1 MEARR
6 TRYKRSSG
14 TRWVEHQ
21 ANAIDSYFKNRPVL
35 IGFLNQQIVA
45 PHNNSMKKNV
55 PRMQGLEMQIAKVNK
70 IIFMGV
76 KQDVLE
82 IIRPLSKIL
91 QDNDLLS
98 PKLFTAII
106 NSRKSIKK
114 IQKLLRECGEAT
126 FTNFPQFFPTA
137 SVIIFQLKE
146 SDEIV
151 TSDRKLRSREGN
163 SHRNSSIQGFQ
174 LRGRLENA
182 IEQTKDQMVTILG
195 ALVDIY
201 DTRFADIIENPIYKA
216 ASVFLDTSSYT
227 EVGEGKQH
235 ARNSRQIPSAS

>member
-1 MEARR
+1 M
-6 TRYKRSSG
+6 
-14 TRWVEHQ
+14 
-21 ANAIDSYFKNRPVL
+21 
-35 IGFLNQQIVA
+35 
-45 PHNNSMKKNV
+45 
-55 PRMQGLEMQIAKVNK
+55 
-70 IIFMGV
+70 
-76 KQDVLE
+76 E
-82 IIRPLSKIL
+82 IICLLSKIL

-98 PKLFTAII
+98 PELFTAIL

-114 IQKLLRECGEAT
+114 IQKLLRE
-126 FTNFPQFFPTA
+126 
-137 SVIIFQLKE
+137 

-151 TSDRKLRSREGN
+151 IPDREVRSREGN

-174 LRGRLENA
+174 LRGSLENA

-227 EVGEGKQH
+227 EVGESIIVSNMQEIVDKFHRHLDSNGCKFDRLERELNIVLTHVGTFLKHFSPRNAWLALFKKGKVLGISNLLLV
-235 ARNSRQIPSAS
+235 AELCIIFPLGNAEFSFLWRVFFAKNIVL